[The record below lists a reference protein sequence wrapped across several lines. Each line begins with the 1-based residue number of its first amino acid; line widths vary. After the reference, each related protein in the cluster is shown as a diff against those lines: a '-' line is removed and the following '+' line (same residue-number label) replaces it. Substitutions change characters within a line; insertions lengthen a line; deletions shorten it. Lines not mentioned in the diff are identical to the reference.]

1 MGFHDGH
8 EGTSSAPPAGFDAAA
23 YRAGH
28 TAGWE
33 RRRREITA
41 EPYNF
46 LFHVLRDENATTSDR
61 IAAAIALM
69 QHHRLAD
76 LDLTDGVGGCAAGS
90 VIGAGR
96 EQVESITAYWC
107 K

>member
-1 MGFHDGH
+1 MTTNGYQNDPAAWRMGFHDGH
-8 EGTSSAPPAGFDAAA
+8 EGTSSAPPAGFDAVV

-33 RRRREITA
+33 RRRREIAA

-46 LFHVLRDENATTSDR
+46 LFHVLRDENAATSDR
-61 IAAAIALM
+61 VAAAIALM

-76 LDLTDGVGGCAAGS
+76 LDLTDGVGECAA
-90 VIGAGR
+90 A
-96 EQVESITAYWC
+96 Q
-107 K
+107 